1 MPSFRARNLVVVLAT
16 ALSGVPFV
24 LHAQPASFP
33 FQDPARPVDER
44 VDDLVARMTLEE
56 KASQMVNRTRAIP
69 RLGVP
74 EYDLWSEALHGVA
87 GGGFA
92 TVFPQAI
99 GLAATFDAPAI
110 EDMAVAIGREARV
123 KYNQAAKAGRAG
135 RMMGGLTFYSPN
147 INIFRDPRWGR
158 GQETYGEDPY
168 LAARLGVAFI
178 TGMQGDDHD
187 RPVVTATAK
196 HYAVHSGP
204 EPLRHA
210 FDAKVSAHDIED
222 TYLPAFRAA
231 VVEGRVKSVM
241 CVYNA
246 INGVPGCASEFLL
259 DGTLR
264 EQWRFDGYVTG
275 DCDAVRDIET
285 GHEYAR
291 SAAEAGAF
299 AVKAGLDNDCTT
311 GGLFGQGGALDYQ
324 RYIDAV
330 EQGLLTESEI
340 DVALERMLRL
350 RFELGLFDPLEQVKA
365 AQVPDSEL
373 DSPAHRELA
382 LKLAR
387 ESMVLLKNDG
397 VLPFAK
403 APARIAVV
411 GPLADNRRVL
421 LGNYNGW
428 PSRSTTALEG
438 IRKQFPKA
446 RVVFEPG
453 TTYLR
458 PDVPVPTSA
467 LTTRKG
473 APGLEAEVFEKPD
486 FSGTP
491 AERRTDPQVLVG
503 RLFGEGPPPSFDAP
517 PPPARPTRWTGFL
530 TPSESGT
537 HRLGVQGWGNRL
549 FLDDRKL
556 VDSTGGFPPP
566 PSVVDVPL
574 ERGRRYA
581 IRVESIPRRF
591 ASTRLVWMPPQPDI
605 ESRAVAAAR
614 DADVVVAVVGITSD
628 LEGEEN
634 GVDQPGFKGGDR
646 TSIELPKEEER
657 LLEAV
662 KAAGKPLVVVVMSG
676 SAIAL
681 NWANQ
686 HANAILQAWYPG
698 EEGGAA
704 VAQTLDGS
712 NNPSGRLPVTVYK
725 GLDQLPE
732 FTDYSMAGRTYR
744 YFDGQPL
751 FPFGHGLGYS
761 TFAYSGL
768 RVPATGEA
776 GQPLPI
782 ETQVENTGARAGDEV
797 VQVYLTFP
805 KLPGAPRR
813 ALRAFTRVHLAPGER
828 QTVRFTLSDRD
839 LSHVSLDGVH
849 LVRAG
854 KYGISVGGGQP
865 DTGAPVVTG
874 TFEIT
879 GERALPR

>member
-1 MPSFRARNLVVVLAT
+1 MPSFRTRNLVVVLAT
-16 ALSGVPFV
+16 ALSGVPFL

-44 VDDLVARMTLEE
+44 VDDLLARMTLEE

-879 GERALPR
+879 GERTLPR